1 MMTHSRKHER
11 VQPNDRIIVHNMDEV
26 PEFADE
32 CEEVEY
38 WDTHEPAAELFQRAP
53 LDPDE
58 EAALAR
64 IRERRT
70 AARRTG

>member
-1 MMTHSRKHER
+1 MTHCQKHETIT
-11 VQPNDRIIVHNMDEV
+11 PGKRIIVHSMDDV
-26 PEFADE
+26 PNFATE

-38 WDTHEPAAELFQRAP
+38 WDTHELAADLFQRGS

-64 IRERRT
+64 IRKRRA
-70 AARRTG
+70 AARQAG

>member
-1 MMTHSRKHER
+1 MTHRRKHETST
-11 VQPNDRIIVHNMDEV
+11 PGERIIVHNMDDV
-26 PEFADE
+26 PTFASE

-38 WDTHEPAAELFQRAP
+38 WDTHELAADVFQRGP

-64 IRERRT
+64 IRERRA
-70 AARRTG
+70 AARRAG

>member
-1 MMTHSRKHER
+1 MTHRRERKTITPGE
-11 VQPNDRIIVHNMDEV
+11 RIIVHSMDDV
-26 PEFADE
+26 PDFVSE

-38 WDTHEPAAELFQRAP
+38 WDTHELAADLFQRGP

-70 AARRTG
+70 AAHRAG

>member
-1 MMTHSRKHER
+1 MTHHRKHKTSTPGER
-11 VQPNDRIIVHNMDEV
+11 IVVQSMDEV
-26 PEFADE
+26 PNFASE

-38 WDTHEPAAELFQRAP
+38 WDTHELAADLFQRGP
-53 LDPDE
+53 LEPDE

-70 AARRTG
+70 AARRAG

>member
-1 MMTHSRKHER
+1 MTHRRKHESTT
-11 VQPNDRIIVHNMDEV
+11 PGERIIVRNMEEV
-26 PEFADE
+26 PDFASE

-38 WDTHEPAAELFQRAP
+38 WDTHELAADLFQRGP

-70 AARRTG
+70 AVRRTG